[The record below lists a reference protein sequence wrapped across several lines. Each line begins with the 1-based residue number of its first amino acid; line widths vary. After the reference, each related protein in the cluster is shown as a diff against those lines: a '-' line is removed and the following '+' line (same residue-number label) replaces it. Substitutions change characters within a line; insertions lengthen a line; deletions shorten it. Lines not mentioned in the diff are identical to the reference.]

1 MHFGIFLEERRR
13 GAGEAHAFREPLEL
27 ADAAEAWGLD
37 GVWLGEIHFNPARS
51 VQSAPLALASF
62 IAARTR
68 RVRVGTAVQV
78 LPLGNPRRIA
88 EEVATVDHLSEGR
101 VDFGDGRIGSPCD
114 YDVVGIPYG
123 ESQARFQ
130 EALEVILEA
139 WKGAPFGYQ
148 GKFYRFENA
157 TVSPRPYQLPH
168 PPIRMAANSLETFPF
183 VGHQGLPLF
192 VGLRDL
198 DIPELRVHLQAYRA
212 AWRDAGHAGHG
223 DVCLRIPVY
232 AGATEREAI
241 DEPCENI
248 TYFFRRHAE
257 LARSGLGRADT
268 GPGERRRARVE
279 KLEHLAYEE
288 ILETRVA
295 FGTAAGL
302 IDRLAQLRDDL
313 GGGLDPLPELLHRL
327 ETGLLGRHQAEYH
340 DPVVGHGTERLEAPG
355 ALVVVLEEKALEAR
369 TPEHPLGDGF
379 VAPARVEHRLIVTAA
394 DVQTE
399 RYA

>member
-13 GAGEAHAFREPLEL
+13 GTGEAQAFRETLEL

-78 LPLGNPRRIA
+78 LPLGNPLRIA

-101 VDFGDGRIGSPCD
+101 FDFGVGRSGSPRA
-114 YDVVGIPYG
+114 YDALGIPYA

-130 EALEVILEA
+130 EALEVILES
-139 WKGAPFGYQ
+139 WKGAPFSYQ

-157 TVSPRPYQLPH
+157 TVSPRPYQDPH

-183 VGHQGLPLF
+183 VGQQGLPLF

-198 DIPELRVHLQAYRA
+198 DIPELGAHLQAYRA

-302 IDRLAQLRDDL
+302 IDRLARLRDEL
-313 GGGLDPLPELLHRL
+313 GLTGIVAELNPGGLLPMDRMQRTLRILTHEVI
-327 ETGLLGRHQAEYH
+327 
-340 DPVVGHGTERLEAPG
+340 P
-355 ALVVVLEEKALEAR
+355 ALR
-369 TPEHPLGDGF
+369 
-379 VAPARVEHRLIVTAA
+379 
-394 DVQTE
+394 
-399 RYA
+399 